1 MPRTVAPLLLLLGL
15 FDAAARAQESTSPG
29 PIDTDRPDQTESSA
43 LVPHRHVQLEFG
55 VGYSEDAPDDEV
67 LEAPALLVRYGL
79 IDRLELRFEIPTLT
93 TQFASGAESDFSDPA
108 LGAKISLWAEK
119 GWRPEAALLVG
130 TTIPVGSN
138 DISSNRFDPAFRF
151 SFGHTLP
158 RDLSFGYNLGVAWA
172 TAPEEDG
179 SGHDTAAR
187 LEYTA
192 ALGYDFTE
200 RWGAFIEVFGDTPL
214 NDSLGPAH
222 SLDGGLTFLLREN
235 IQFDLAGGF
244 GLSAEAPDWFVTAGF
259 SVRLPK

>member
-1 MPRTVAPLLLLLGL
+1 MPRVLAPLLIL
-15 FDAAARAQESTSPG
+15 FGFLESAARAQEDSPG

-43 LVPHRHVQLEFG
+43 LVPHRYLQLEFG
-55 VGYSEDAPDDEV
+55 MGYSEDSPDDEV

-93 TQFASGAESDFSDPA
+93 TQFAGGAESDFADPA
-108 LGAKISLWAEK
+108 LGAKIGLWTEK

-138 DISSNRFDPAFRF
+138 DISSERFDPAFRF

-158 RDLSFGYNLGVAWA
+158 RNFSFGYNLGAAWA
-172 TAPEEDG
+172 TAEEDDG
-179 SGHDTAAR
+179 NGRDTTAR

-192 ALGYDFTE
+192 ALGYDFTD
-200 RWGAFIEVFGDTPL
+200 RWGAFVEVFGDTPL
-214 NDSLGPAH
+214 NDSVGPAH
-222 SLDGGLTFLLREN
+222 SLDGGVTWLLREN
-235 IQFDLAGGF
+235 MQFDLAAGF
-244 GLSAEAPDWFVTAGF
+244 GLSSEAPDWFVTAGF